1 MASRT
6 FCSTGDSAPSDV
18 VARSVPRIKNRS
30 IDIFHKNTGETP
42 HSQGLVDNNCAHRV
56 DLDLENAYFGVPFR
70 SVAAR
75 KDRRSTGIAVLPEGG
90 PLNFM
95 IHMQDVMAKPMPDF
109 REGSIVKGRIL
120 EVRPREVL
128 VDVGYK
134 SEGVIPLAEFDDVE
148 SLEVG
153 DEVDVLLERLENDEG
168 MVVLSKE
175 KAAYRQNWNK
185 IVGVFQG
192 DGLIKGKVKS
202 VVKGGLMVNIGVE
215 AFLPASQID
224 VVPPKDLQQFVG
236 NTYDFKIVKLN
247 DDRKNVVLSRRE
259 VIEKERSEKRQ
270 KFMEG
275 VNVGD
280 RVVGTV
286 KNITDFGAFIDL
298 DGMDGLLHVTDMTWG
313 RLGHPSELLKVG
325 QQLEVIVLDL
335 NKEKERVSLGLK
347 QTQKNP
353 WDQIEERFPAGQRI
367 KGKITNLVPYG
378 AFVEIEEGVEGLIHV
393 SELSWTKRI
402 MRPSDILSV
411 GQEVEAVVLGVNKEE
426 QKISLG
432 LRQLE
437 TNPWDEIEKK
447 FTIGS
452 RVKGKIRNMTAYGA
466 FVELDEGIDGMIHV
480 SDLSWT
486 RKINH
491 PSEVFKK
498 ADEIEAVVIDIDK
511 VNQRI
516 SLGIKQLTEDPWK
529 TIDEKY
535 KIGDLVNGKV
545 TKLASFGAFVQLQ
558 DDIDGLVHISQL
570 SEDHVAKVKDVLKV
584 GQEVEARVIKVDK
597 LERRIGLSIKA
608 ANYTEEQLRKEAE
621 ALDILRPGE
630 DMVGLE
636 KAFAAAEQ
644 EEYRPGDSKKEVTES
659 KESKRESK
667 KESKKK

>member
-1 MASRT
+1 MRH
-6 FCSTGDSAPSDV
+6 
-18 VARSVPRIKNRS
+18 RRYSV
-30 IDIFHKNTGETP
+30 T
-42 HSQGLVDNNCAHRV
+42 A
-56 DLDLENAYFGVPFR
+56 
-70 SVAAR
+70 
-75 KDRRSTGIAVLPEGG
+75 PEG
-90 PLNFM
+90 LFLIM
-95 IHMQDVMAKPMPDF
+95 VHMQDVMSKPMPDF

-120 EVRPREVL
+120 EIRPREVL
-128 VDVGYK
+128 VDIGYK
-134 SEGVIPLAEFDDVE
+134 SEGVIPSSEFEDIQ

-153 DEVDVLLERLENDEG
+153 DEVDGLLERLGHDGG
-168 MVVLSKE
+168 MCVLSKE

-185 IVGVFQG
+185 IASVFQG

-224 VVPPKDLQQFVG
+224 IVPPKDLQQFVG
-236 NTYDFKIVKLN
+236 NTYDFKIVKIN
-247 DDRKNVVLSRRE
+247 DDRRNVVLSRRE
-259 VIEKERSEKRQ
+259 LIEQERSEKRQ
-270 KFMEG
+270 KFMDG

-280 RVVGTV
+280 RVTGTV
-286 KNITDFGAFIDL
+286 KNLTDFGAFIDL
-298 DGMDGLLHVTDMTWG
+298 DGMDGWLHITDMTWG
-313 RLGHPSELLKVG
+313 RLGHPSELVKVG
-325 QQLEVIVLDL
+325 QQLEVQVLDI

-353 WDQIEERFPAGQRI
+353 WDQIEERFPAGQKV

-378 AFVEIEEGVEGLIHV
+378 AFVELEEGVEGLIHV

-402 MRPSDILSV
+402 MRPSDILTV

-437 TNPWDEIEKK
+437 PNPWDEIEKK

-452 RVKGKIRNMTAYGA
+452 RVKGTIRNMTAYGA

-498 ADEIEAVVIDIDK
+498 SDEVEAEVIDIDK
-511 VNQRI
+511 TNQRI
-516 SLGIKQLTEDPWK
+516 SLGIKQLSEDPWK
-529 TIDEKY
+529 EIDQKY
-535 KIGDLVNGKV
+535 NIGDLVNGKV

-584 GQEVEARVIKVDK
+584 GQEVGARVIKGDK
-597 LERRIGLSIKA
+597 VERRIGLLIKA
-608 ANYTEEQLRKEAE
+608 ANYSEEQLRKESE
-621 ALDILRPGE
+621 AFDTLKPGE

-644 EEYRPGDSKKEVTES
+644 EDYRPGESKKESKEP

-667 KESKKK
+667 KESKNK